1 MLPDTFRIPELFRTS
16 PVETA
21 LPVPGSQTVQTWLV
35 ALAMLLPIAG
45 IPGEWVLQDT
55 LKSTLLTA
63 GVLLALTA
71 WWLAQRQA
79 QMRGETPI
87 WIWHGMLVL
96 PLVLMVCALLAM
108 GWSHTYLAGVEA
120 ARWAILGL
128 TLWIAMQTLRVG
140 NAMRLVWAIHWG
152 AVGACIWT
160 TAQFWGDLAWFPQ
173 AAAPA
178 STFVNRNFFAEYL
191 VCTLPFSLLALSQVI
206 TPKWRVLVAFSVAF
220 NLTALM
226 MTGTRSALT
235 ALLVIA
241 LPLAVG
247 LWRYRSALAW
257 GHWGAASRA
266 VVGLVLLAA
275 VAGLGSL
282 PTRNAALLQ
291 ESPATTALGRS
302 WQRAA
307 SMTHTEVYTA
317 GSFSQRAAFWKST
330 ARMWLD
336 RPWIGVGA
344 GAWEV
349 YIALYQGPSANAEPD
364 YYAHNEYLQL
374 LAEYGLPVGG
384 GVLAVLL
391 AYLVI
396 AARHTWRLPANAA
409 WAPLRVAALCSLLA
423 LLVVSLAGFPWRLA
437 STGLLFMLCLAVL
450 AASDRDLALPDT
462 LGGGTWIFS
471 QSALRFAGFVLV
483 LGTVLATA
491 TATQAIRAEW
501 AIVSS
506 IHRFNHTLQLRNS
519 DPVAARRWHDEGVA
533 LLRDGMARN
542 PHYRKLL
549 SIPSEQ
555 LARLGD
561 WENNADVLQHI
572 ADSRPNIANV
582 WSNLVLARLELQQG
596 DAAQAALRELAR
608 LQPDTERI
616 RDLELLLLTRTGRE
630 AEAATKM
637 RDYFARGVVDF
648 DATLLAYSVGLKLQ
662 QWDLIDT
669 ALRLRAAHW
678 PATAEDSYYRL
689 GQAYVQAGKGFEAR
703 AIQAFR
709 DGRDRLPPGELSNY
723 LRQLPEAY
731 RAQM

>member
-1 MLPDTFRIPELFRTS
+1 MLHNSPPIPELFRTS
-16 PVETA
+16 PTETA
-21 LPVPGSQTVQTWLV
+21 LSAQGSRGALTWLM
-35 ALAMLLPIAG
+35 ALAVLLPIAG

-55 LKSTLLTA
+55 LKSTLLAA
-63 GVLLALTA
+63 GVLLALAA
-71 WWLAQRQA
+71 WWLAQRRA
-79 QMRGETPI
+79 LGKGTAST
-87 WIWHGMLVL
+87 WTWHGLLAL

-120 ARWAILGL
+120 ARWALLGL
-128 TLWIAMQTLRVG
+128 CLWIGLQTLRAG

-152 AVGACIWT
+152 AVGACAWT
-160 TAQFWGDLAWFPQ
+160 AAQFWGDLAWFPQ

-178 STFVNRNFFAEYL
+178 STFVNRNFFAEYV
-191 VCTLPFSLLALSQVI
+191 VCTLPFSALALAQVAS
-206 TPKWRVLVAFSVAF
+206 PRWRTAVALSVAF
-220 NLTALM
+220 NLVALM

-247 LWRYRSALAW
+247 LWRYRRALAW
-257 GHWGAASRA
+257 GEWRSASRTMVA
-266 VVGLVLLAA
+266 LMLLAGVVGL
-275 VAGLGSL
+275 GSV

-291 ESPATTALGRS
+291 EGPATTALDRS
-302 WQRAA
+302 WQRTAT
-307 SMTHTEVYTA
+307 MTTTKEYTA

-349 YIALYQGPSANAEPD
+349 YIALYQGPSADEEPD

-396 AARHTWRLPANAA
+396 AARHTWRLPAHAA

-437 STGLLFMLCLAVL
+437 STGMLFMLCLALL

-462 LGGGTWIFS
+462 LGGGTWPIGRT
-471 QSALRFAGFVLV
+471 ALWVAGLA
-483 LGTVLATA
+483 LLLSTVLATVV
-491 TATQAIRAEW
+491 ATQAIRVEW
-501 AIVSS
+501 VIVSS
-506 IHRFNHTLQLRNS
+506 IHRFNHALQLHKT
-519 DPVAARRWHDEGVA
+519 DPATARRLHDEGVA
-533 LLRDGMARN
+533 LVQEGMALN

-549 SIPSEQ
+549 YIPAEQ
-555 LARLGD
+555 LASLGD
-561 WENNADVLQHI
+561 WVTTADVLQHI
-572 ADSRPNIANV
+572 ADSRPHIANV
-582 WSNLVLARLELQQG
+582 WSNLVLARIELKQA
-596 DAAQAALRELAR
+596 DAAEAALHELAR
-608 LQPDTERI
+608 LQPNTARV
-616 RDLELLLLTRTGRE
+616 RSMELLLLSRTGRE
-630 AEAATKM
+630 AEAAEKI

-648 DATLLAYSVGLKLQ
+648 DATIFAYSLGLQLQ
-662 QWDLIDT
+662 QWDLVEQG
-669 ALRLRAAHW
+669 LLLRAEYW
-678 PATAEDSYYRL
+678 PETAVDSYYRL
-689 GQAYVQAGKGFEAR
+689 GQAYVQAGAGYEAR
-703 AIQAFR
+703 ALQAFR
-709 DGRDRLPPGELSNY
+709 DGEAHLPKGEVNNY
-723 LRQLPEAY
+723 LRQLPPIY

>member
-1 MLPDTFRIPELFRTS
+1 MLPDTFRIPGLFRTS

-87 WIWHGMLVL
+87 WIWHGVLAL
-96 PLVLMVCALLAM
+96 PLVLMVCALLSM

-120 ARWAILGL
+120 ARWAVLGL
-128 TLWIAMQTLRVG
+128 TLWIALQTLRAG

-152 AVGACIWT
+152 AVGACLWT
-160 TAQFWGDLAWFPQ
+160 AAQFWGDLAWFPQ

-191 VCTLPFSLLALSQVI
+191 VCTLPFSVLALSQVT
-206 TPKWRVLVAFSVAF
+206 TPRWRALVACSVAF

-257 GHWGAASRA
+257 GRWRTTSRA
-266 VVGLVLLAA
+266 AVALVLLAG
-275 VAGLGSL
+275 VLGLGSL

-291 ESPATTALGRS
+291 ESQATTALGRS

-307 SMTHTEVYTA
+307 SMANAEVYTA

-336 RPWIGVGA
+336 RPWTGVGA

-349 YIALYQGPSANAEPD
+349 YIALYQGPSADEEPD
-364 YYAHNEYLQL
+364 YYAHNESLQL

-396 AARHTWRLPANAA
+396 AARHTWRLSANAA
-409 WAPLRVAALCSLLA
+409 WAPLRATALCSLLA

-437 STGLLFMLCLAVL
+437 GTGMLFTLCLALL

-462 LGGGTWIFS
+462 LGGGTLPVERRGLWI
-471 QSALRFAGFVLV
+471 AGFALA
-483 LGTVLATA
+483 LGAVLAA
-491 TATQAIRAEW
+491 VVATQAIRAEW
-501 AIVSS
+501 AIVGS
-506 IHRFNHTLQLRNS
+506 IHRFNHALQLRKT
-519 DPVAARRWHDEGVA
+519 DPAATRRLQDEGVA
-533 LLRDGMARN
+533 LVQKGMALN

-549 SIPSEQ
+549 SVPAEQ
-555 LARLGD
+555 LAGFGD
-561 WENNADVLQHI
+561 WATTADVLQRI
-572 ADSRPNIANV
+572 ADSRPHIANV
-582 WSNLVLARLELQQG
+582 WSNLVLARLELQQV

-608 LQPDTERI
+608 LQPDTARV
-616 RDLELLLLTRTGRE
+616 RSMELLLLSRTGRE
-630 AEAATKM
+630 AEAAQKA
-637 RDYFARGVVDF
+637 RDYFAQDVVDF
-648 DATLLAYSVGLKLQ
+648 DATLLAYSVGLTLQ
-662 QWDLIDT
+662 QWDLVEQ
-669 ALRLRAAHW
+669 AMHLRAARW
-678 PATAEDSYYRL
+678 PETAVDSYYRL
-689 GQAYVQAGKGFEAR
+689 GQAYVQAGAGYEER
-703 AIQAFR
+703 ALQAFR
-709 DGRDRLPPGELSNY
+709 EGRAHLPPGELNNY
-723 LRQLPEAY
+723 LRQLPPAY
-731 RAQM
+731 RTQM

>member
-1 MLPDTFRIPELFRTS
+1 MLPDSARISELFRTS
-16 PVETA
+16 PAKTP
-21 LPVPGSQTVQTWLV
+21 LPAPGSPAALTWLV
-35 ALAMLLPIAG
+35 VLAVLLPAAG
-45 IPGEWVLQDT
+45 VPGEWVLQDT

-63 GVLLALTA
+63 GLLLALVA
-71 WWLAQRQA
+71 WWLTQRSAQR
-79 QMRGETPI
+79 RGEAPT
-87 WIWHGMLVL
+87 WTWHGVLAL
-96 PLVLMVCALLAM
+96 PLVLMVCAVLAM

-120 ARWAILGL
+120 ARWAVLGL
-128 TLWIAMQTLRVG
+128 TLWVALQNLRAD

-152 AVGACIWT
+152 AVGACLWT
-160 TAQFWGDLAWFPQ
+160 AAQFWADLAWFPQ

-178 STFVNRNFFAEYL
+178 STFANRNFFAEYL
-191 VCTLPFSLLALSQVI
+191 VCSLPFSVLALSQI
-206 TPKWRVLVAFSVAF
+206 ATPRWRALVAFSVAF
-220 NLTALM
+220 NVVALM

-257 GHWGAASRA
+257 GRWSAASRT
-266 VVGLVLLAA
+266 VVALVVLAS
-275 VAGLGSL
+275 VLGLGSL
-282 PTRNAALLQ
+282 PTRNTELLQ
-291 ESPATTALGRS
+291 GGPATTALGRS

-307 SMTHTEVYTA
+307 SMAQTTEYTE
-317 GSFSQRAAFWKST
+317 GSFSLRAAFWKNT

-349 YIALYQGPSANAEPD
+349 YIALYQGPSADEEPD

-409 WAPLRVAALCSLLA
+409 WAPLRATALCSLLA
-423 LLVVSLAGFPWRLA
+423 FLVVSLAGFPWRLA
-437 STGLLFMLCLAVL
+437 GTGMLFMLCLALL

-462 LGGGTWIFS
+462 LGGRTLPIGRRGLWI
-471 QSALRFAGFVLV
+471 AGFALA
-483 LGTVLATA
+483 LGALLATVV
-491 TATQAIRAEW
+491 ATQAIRAEW

-506 IHRFNHTLQLRNS
+506 IHRFNHALQLRS
-519 DPVAARRWHDEGVA
+519 TDPAATRRLQDEGIA
-533 LLRDGMARN
+533 LVKKGMALN

-549 SIPSEQ
+549 AIPAEQ
-555 LARLGD
+555 LASLGD
-561 WENNADVLQHI
+561 WAATADVLQHI
-572 ADSRPNIANV
+572 ADSRPHIANV
-582 WSNLVLARLELQQG
+582 WSNLVLARIELQQA
-596 DAAQAALRELAR
+596 DSARAALHELAR
-608 LQPDTERI
+608 LQPDSARV
-616 RDLELLLLTRTGRE
+616 RSLELLLLSRTGHE
-630 AEAATKM
+630 AEAAQKA
-637 RDYFARGVVDF
+637 RDYFAQGVVDF

-662 QWDLIDT
+662 QWDLVEQ

-678 PATAEDSYYRL
+678 PTTAVDSYYRL
-689 GQAYVQAGKGFEAR
+689 AQAYMEAGAGYEKR
-703 AIQAFR
+703 ALQAFR
-709 DGRDRLPPGELSNY
+709 EGRAHLPPGERDNY
-723 LRQLPEAY
+723 LRQLPPDY